1 MLWKIQEERYQ
12 ELSLIR
18 VLIKGKGTTNVIVNI
33 KPYIKKN
40 TGRKFNGYK
49 MFLKMSE
56 EEIKRLKHHIEYF
69 FDFEKYPE
77 VKIEK

>member
-1 MLWKIQEERYQ
+1 MNSNY
-12 ELSLIR
+12 
-18 VLIKGKGTTNVIVNI
+18 I

-49 MFLKMSE
+49 MSLKMSE

>member
-1 MLWKIQEERYQ
+1 MNSNY
-12 ELSLIR
+12 
-18 VLIKGKGTTNVIVNI
+18 I
-33 KPYIKKN
+33 KPY
-40 TGRKFNGYK
+40 NGYK

>member
-1 MLWKIQEERYQ
+1 MNSNY
-12 ELSLIR
+12 
-18 VLIKGKGTTNVIVNI
+18 I

-77 VKIEK
+77 VKIEKIVN